1 MPLPIACILTLGLLL
16 TTPSVM
22 ADEAPIDP
30 ALSAAIAARSAEDKR
45 RDAYRHPAET
55 LTFFRIKP
63 GMTVAE
69 GLPGGGWY
77 TQILANY
84 LGAKGTLYGVTYA
97 SRMWR
102 MFDFATPD
110 WIDKR
115 VEATSQFPERV
126 ASYTDNGITARGFTF
141 ERVPENIQ
149 GTVDRVLLIRALHNL
164 NRFERLAKTRTEALA
179 SVHSMLKSDGL
190 VGVVQHRAQETADKH
205 WALGNAGYL
214 KQSHVIAMFETAG
227 FELVAAS
234 EINANGL
241 DNPSADDVVWRLPPS
256 LRGSDSDPDE
266 RAANL
271 ATGESDRMT
280 LLFRKTE

>member
-1 MPLPIACILTLGLLL
+1 MPLAIAYILTLGLLL
-16 TTPSVM
+16 TTHSVA
-22 ADEAPIDP
+22 ADNPPIDP
-30 ALSAAIAARSAEDKR
+30 ALSTALAVRSAEDKR

-63 GMTVAE
+63 DMTVAE

-77 TQILANY
+77 TQVLANY

-141 ERVPENIQ
+141 EQVPENIK

-164 NRFERLAKTRTEALA
+164 NRFEHGAETRTEALA
-179 SVHSMLKSDGL
+179 SVHSMLKGKPAGKNPWKANTLEWTTDSPPPHGNWPELPNCYRGPYEYSVPGREEDYWPQD
-190 VGVVQHRAQETADKH
+190 VPPDTAP
-205 WALGNAGYL
+205 A
-214 KQSHVIAMFETAG
+214 E
-227 FELVAAS
+227 
-234 EINANGL
+234 
-241 DNPSADDVVWRLPPS
+241 
-256 LRGSDSDPDE
+256 
-266 RAANL
+266 
-271 ATGESDRMT
+271 
-280 LLFRKTE
+280 

>member
-1 MPLPIACILTLGLLL
+1 MPTLRICIIALGLLITAQIL
-16 TTPSVM
+16 AAQA
-22 ADEAPIDP
+22 ADTDP
-30 ALSAAIAARSAEDKR
+30 LLGAALAERGEEDKR

-55 LTFFRIKP
+55 LIFFRVKP

-77 TQILANY
+77 TRILANY
-84 LGAKGTLYGVTYA
+84 LGAKGRLYGVTYA
-97 SRMWR
+97 DRMWS
-102 MFDFATPD
+102 MFDFATPE
-110 WIDKR
+110 WIEKR
-115 VEATSQFPERV
+115 LTTAGQFPEQV
-126 ASYTDNGITARGFTF
+126 ASYTHNGITARGFTF
-141 ERVPENIQ
+141 EQVPENVQ
-149 GTVDRVLLIRALHNL
+149 GTVDRVLLVRALHNL
-164 NRFERLAKTRTEALA
+164 NRFEHLANTRTEALA
-179 SVHSMLKSDGL
+179 SVHSMLKDDGL
-190 VGVVQHRAQETADKH
+190 VGVVQHRAQETADNH

-214 KQSHVIAMFETAG
+214 KQSHVIAMFEEAG

-256 LRGSDSDPDE
+256 LRGGDSDE

-280 LLFRKTE
+280 LLFRKAE

>member
-1 MPLPIACILTLGLLL
+1 MPLAIRLHPHPGTTLDHPQRGGGQ
-16 TTPSVM
+16 
-22 ADEAPIDP
+22 
-30 ALSAAIAARSAEDKR
+30 SAHRPGAECCLAARSAEDKR

-141 ERVPENIQ
+141 ERVPENIK

-164 NRFERLAKTRTEALA
+164 NRFER
-179 SVHSMLKSDGL
+179 
-190 VGVVQHRAQETADKH
+190 RAEDAH
-205 WALGNAGYL
+205 
-214 KQSHVIAMFETAG
+214 
-227 FELVAAS
+227 
-234 EINANGL
+234 
-241 DNPSADDVVWRLPPS
+241 
-256 LRGSDSDPDE
+256 RGSGLGAQHAQGR
-266 RAANL
+266 RAGRCGTTPG
-271 ATGESDRMT
+271 TGNGRQSVGAGQRGLPEAVPRY
-280 LLFRKTE
+280 RHV